1 MKLLEQVLRIFI
13 ICVLG
18 ELVANLLT
26 IPFPGSVL
34 AMILLFL
41 CLALKLIK
49 MEQIDIAADFLLKNM
64 VLLFIPSTVSII
76 SYVGILED
84 IIFKFLFICIVTTII
99 TFICTAYSVKLT
111 MYIMNKFKGGT
122 K

>member
-1 MKLLEQVLRIFI
+1 MKILEQVLRILV

-18 ELVANLLT
+18 EVVSNMLT

-34 AMILLFL
+34 AMVILFL
-41 CLALKLIK
+41 CLIFKLIK
-49 MEQIDIAADFLLKNM
+49 VEQIDAAADFLLKNM

-76 SYVGILED
+76 SYVGVLED

>member
-1 MKLLEQVLRIFI
+1 MKLLKQVLRIFI
-13 ICVLG
+13 ICILG
-18 ELVANLLT
+18 EIVANMLT

-41 CLALKLIK
+41 CLIFKLIK
-49 MEQIDIAADFLLKNM
+49 VEQIDVAADFLLKNM

-76 SYVGILED
+76 SYVGVLED
-84 IIFKFLFICIVTTII
+84 IIFKFLFICIITTII

>member
-1 MKLLEQVLRIFI
+1 MKLLEQVLKIFI
-13 ICVLG
+13 ICIFG
-18 ELVANLLT
+18 ELIANVLT

-41 CLALKLIK
+41 CLAFKLIRV
-49 MEQIDIAADFLLKNM
+49 EQIDIAADFLLKNM

-76 SYVGILED
+76 SYVGVFED
-84 IIFKFLFICIVTTII
+84 IIFKFLFICIVTTVI

-111 MYIMNKFKGGT
+111 MYIMNKFKGDA

>member
-1 MKLLEQVLRIFI
+1 MKILEQVLRILV

-18 ELVANLLT
+18 EVVANMLT

-34 AMILLFL
+34 AMIILFL
-41 CLALKLIK
+41 CLIFKLIK
-49 MEQIDIAADFLLKNM
+49 VEQIDIAADFLLKNM

-76 SYVGILED
+76 SYVDILEGVV
-84 IIFKFLFICIVTTII
+84 FKFLFICIITTII
-99 TFICTAYSVKLT
+99 TFFCTAYSVKLT
-111 MYIMNKFKGGT
+111 MYIIDKLKGGT